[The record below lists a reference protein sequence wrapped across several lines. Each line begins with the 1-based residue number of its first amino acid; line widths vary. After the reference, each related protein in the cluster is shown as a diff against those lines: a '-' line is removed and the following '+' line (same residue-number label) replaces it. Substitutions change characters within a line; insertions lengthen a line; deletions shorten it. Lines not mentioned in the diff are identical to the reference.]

1 MTVLHRWFSVKE
13 SWQCRRCGFNPWVG
27 KIPRR
32 RKWQPTPVFLCEE
45 SHGQRSLAGY
55 SPWGRKRI
63 RHNLATK
70 QQEKQP
76 QPRVGFIV
84 CRASRPKSRLGNILQ
99 DAVQIVQEMMI
110 ACMEDR
116 EVQREE
122 RDRES
127 QEEMGRSGERKR
139 GRGKQEASSNSV
151 DQQHQSQIWN
161 LISAWALVR
170 VWITGR
176 TARWTCPESRYTQ
189 ATCPRDRSR
198 QISSWTPARG
208 VRLLISPKP

>member
-1 MTVLHRWFSVKE
+1 MLITTNPKQNKQINKMTVLHRWFSVKE

-32 RKWQPTPVFLCEE
+32 RKWQPTPVFLCGE

-55 SPWGRKRI
+55 SPWGRKRV

-99 DAVQIVQEMMI
+99 DAVEIVQETMI

-122 RDRES
+122 RDGES
-127 QEEMGRSGERKR
+127 QGKWGDLERGSRVEENRKLP
-139 GRGKQEASSNSV
+139 AT
-151 DQQHQSQIWN
+151 
-161 LISAWALVR
+161 
-170 VWITGR
+170 VWIN
-176 TARWTCPESRYTQ
+176 S
-189 ATCPRDRSR
+189 
-198 QISSWTPARG
+198 ISLRFGT
-208 VRLLISPKP
+208 